1 MIYKLITGWNYFV
14 LFYFLFINLTYT
26 ALIIISFF
34 SVRRYLKQ
42 KRVKDEKQLFR
53 HAAFLKP
60 ISILAP
66 AYNEAQ
72 TVVENIR
79 SLLNLNYP
87 KYEIILINDGSTD
100 KTLDLII
107 EAYQLQPVV
116 RANPGNI
123 STQNIRKTYISEKYT
138 NLVVV
143 DKENG
148 GKADALNA
156 GINVSRYPIFTAI
169 DTDSLLEKDA
179 LLQLMRPF
187 LDRPETVA
195 VGGVVRVANGCRV
208 ENGHIT
214 TVGLPDK
221 PLPLFQVGEYFRAFL
236 FGRVGW
242 EALNMLL
249 IISGAFGMFRK
260 SAVLQAGGYRTDTV
274 GEDMELITRIHRTML
289 GAKQKYHVGFIP
301 EPVCW
306 TEAPESLKIL
316 KKQRNR
322 WHRGLLESISFNR
335 RMLFN
340 PAYGRIGL
348 IAMPF
353 AFFFEGF
360 GAFIEFLGYAS
371 LVITWSLG
379 TLDTVFAITFFSAAV
394 LLGIMMSTS
403 ALVVEELTFRR
414 YPKISMV
421 LTLFIIGIIENFGYR
436 QINSW
441 WRLLATFDFLSG
453 KKGWGEM
460 QRTGFQKKQISSKKD
475 R

>member
-14 LFYFLFINLTYT
+14 LFYFLIINLTYT
-26 ALIIISFF
+26 TLIIISFF

-100 KTLDLII
+100 NTLDLVI

-116 RANPGNI
+116 RANPGSI
-123 STQNIRKTYISEKYT
+123 ATQNVRNTYTSERYS
-138 NLVVV
+138 NLIVV

-195 VGGVVRVANGCRV
+195 VGGVVRVANGCTV
-208 ENGHIT
+208 ENGYIT

-242 EALNMLL
+242 ESLNMLL
-249 IISGAFGMFRK
+249 IISGAFGMFKK
-260 SAVLQAGGYRTDTV
+260 STVLQAGGYRTDTV

-289 GAKQKYHVGFIP
+289 QKKQKYHIGFIP

-316 KKQRNR
+316 KNQRNR

-335 RMLFN
+335 RMMFN

-360 GAFIEFLGYAS
+360 GALIEFLGYAS
-371 LVITWSLG
+371 LVTAWLLG
-379 TLDTVFAITFFSAAV
+379 TLDAVFAVTFFSAAV

-421 LTLFIIGIIENFGYR
+421 LTLFITGIIENFGYR

-441 WRLLATFDFLSG
+441 WRLLATFDFLLG

-460 QRTGFQKKQISSKKD
+460 QRTGFQKKRISTTKD
-475 R
+475 G